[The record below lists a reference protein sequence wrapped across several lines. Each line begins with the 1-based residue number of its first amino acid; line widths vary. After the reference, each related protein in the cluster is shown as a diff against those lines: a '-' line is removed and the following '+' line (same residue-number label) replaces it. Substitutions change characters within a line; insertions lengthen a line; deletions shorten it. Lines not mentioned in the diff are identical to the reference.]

1 MTIQSRK
8 MSQSLSTTTPCAPNG
23 IELSMVAANDNPG
36 SLQPPEQCQVVSDWH
51 SNESKPRS
59 GVQLSLD
66 AIMRHFAR
74 LFRIDITY
82 DRVGLYEVIASEL
95 SEISKRRWSWR
106 YVLSIRSGTIQPG
119 GLMINAVAQL
129 HEQILFPPLSPRPP
143 RIAVLKGDAEK
154 AVDSLFG
161 PCGLD
166 PEVRDEFVK
175 LVSSTKAE
183 IEY

>member
-1 MTIQSRK
+1 
-8 MSQSLSTTTPCAPNG
+8 
-23 IELSMVAANDNPG
+23 
-36 SLQPPEQCQVVSDWH
+36 
-51 SNESKPRS
+51 
-59 GVQLSLD
+59 
-66 AIMRHFAR
+66 MRHFAR

-129 HEQILFPPLSPRPP
+129 HEQILLPPPSPRPP
-143 RIAVLKGDAEK
+143 RIAVLKGDAKK
-154 AVDSLFG
+154 AVESLFG

-166 PEVRDEFVK
+166 PEVRDEFARIVAAMK
-175 LVSSTKAE
+175 
-183 IEY
+183 IEMEY